1 MDFPVGLAGKRL
13 KKIPALRD
21 HPDMRGASLAEVERL
36 YRGRFGVFLRVATGI
51 LRDEERALD
60 AVQDGFAAAVRER
73 RRFRGDG
80 PLEAWVWRL
89 VVNAALKQR
98 RAERGDR
105 LPAAENGAGT
115 AEPAH
120 DLRARIAALPDRQR
134 TVLFLRYFADLD
146 YAAIGEALGIS
157 PGTVGATLNAAHA
170 ALRRTLEEVPR

>member
-1 MDFPVGLAGKRL
+1 MGPR
-13 KKIPALRD
+13 
-21 HPDMRGASLAEVERL
+21 LAELESL
-36 YRGRFGVFLRVATGI
+36 YRRRFGVFLRVATGI
-51 LRDEERALD
+51 LRDEDRALD
-60 AVQDGFAAAVRER
+60 AVQEGFAAAVRER
-73 RRFRGDG
+73 RRFRGEG
-80 PLEAWVWRL
+80 PLEAWVWRM

-98 RAERGDR
+98 RAERPER
-105 LPAAENGAGT
+105 PLASENGAGP

-170 ALRRTLEEVPR
+170 ALRRNLEEVRR